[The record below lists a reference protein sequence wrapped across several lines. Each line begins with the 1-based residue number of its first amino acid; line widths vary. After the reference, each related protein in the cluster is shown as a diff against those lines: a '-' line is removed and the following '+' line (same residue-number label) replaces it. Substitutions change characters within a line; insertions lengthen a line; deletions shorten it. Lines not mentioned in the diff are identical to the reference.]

1 MPCSGLTLHTADGK
15 HLLARTFDFPDSY
28 GAQLI
33 LIPRG
38 YPIIPAGKTSLPPLK
53 SQYAQAAM
61 GVVTGKGSL
70 LYIVDGV
77 NEHGLGGADFYYPG
91 YAFYSGVQPDRQA
104 LDPALALQYMLAFCK
119 NLDEVED
126 CFRNR
131 IALTPAPS
139 EIIDIVPPLHY
150 FFADV
155 SGEAMVVEPDVD
167 GIKVYRNTV
176 GVLTNV
182 PGYPWQET
190 NLRNHLSINPFP
202 HKPLQMGSR
211 LIEPLSL
218 NSGTWGLPGDY
229 TSTSRFVRAAY
240 LKQFI
245 TEPKNE
251 EEGVTAAMHILSSLE
266 VPRGVVRNGEGE
278 AGHTVYSTV
287 LVLDSR
293 VYYFHH
299 YDNRRIEALSLM
311 KENLDGSGLKCW
323 KWTERQDIRHLN

>member
-1 MPCSGLTLHTADGK
+1 M
-15 HLLARTFDFPDSY
+15 DFADSY
-28 GAQLI
+28 GSLLI
-33 LIPRG
+33 VIPRG
-38 YPIIPAGKTSLPPLK
+38 YPVIPGGTASPPVN
-53 SQYAQAAM
+53 SQYAQVVM
-61 GVVTGKGSL
+61 GVVTGKEPYAL
-70 LYIVDGV
+70 DGV
-77 NEHGLGGADFYYPG
+77 NEHGLGGAVFYYPG
-91 YAFYSGVQPDRQA
+91 YAGYRGEQPGRQT
-104 LDPALALQYMLAFCK
+104 LDPALAMQYMLAFCR

-131 IALTPAPS
+131 IALTPVTS
-139 EIIDIVPPLHY
+139 KIIDLVPPLHY
-150 FFADV
+150 LFADL
-155 SGEAMVVEPDVD
+155 SGEAMVVEPDAD
-167 GIKVYRNTV
+167 GIKVYRHTV
-176 GVLTNV
+176 GVLTNA

-190 NLRNHLSINPFP
+190 NLRNHLAINPFP

-251 EEGVTAAMHILSSLE
+251 EEGVSAAMHILSALE

-287 LVLDSR
+287 LALDSR

-299 YDNRRIEALSLM
+299 YDDRRIGALSLM
-311 KENLDGSGLKCW
+311 KENPDSPDLKCW
-323 KWTERQDIRHLN
+323 KWTTGQDIRHLN